1 MTGIIIIFMVIIFTN
16 TKTEFKL
23 ELKRRDRSNGFRR
36 VVTKGGR
43 PFFTREDKLNAAGG
57 LLGVLLF
64 PQWVRSAAFLRF
76 CYFLKS

>member
-1 MTGIIIIFMVIIFTN
+1 MVIIFMVIIFTN

-23 ELKRRDRSNGFRR
+23 KLKRRDCSNGFRR

-43 PFFTREDKLNAAGG
+43 SFFTPEDVLNAVGG
-57 LLGVLLF
+57 LLGVLIF

-76 CYFLKS
+76 CFFLKR